1 MSLPKRFPNRDD
13 AASVLA
19 EAERLEPGS
28 EGSEERRLAGR
39 VMARRDMGK
48 LVFLDLVD
56 RSGRIQLFVQ
66 TQKTGPVDVDLGDTI
81 GAVGVPL
88 KTRRGEP
95 SLGVTSIELLAKI
108 RVPLPDTYHGVTDV
122 ETRFRKRYL
131 DLLTNEESRADAIL
145 RSRMVAA
152 IRRYLDERGFL
163 EVETPVL
170 QPRYGGAFAEPFV
183 THHNQLDR
191 DLYLRIATELYLK
204 RLIVGGL
211 ERVYEIGKDFR
222 NEGISFKHQPEFTML
237 EWYEAYAD
245 YRDTMERIED
255 LVETVAREVVGGTKV
270 TFKGHEIELAK
281 PWKRIKFADALAEHG
296 MWTRDESEL
305 RSALQAGGVDTS
317 SDKTWSQLI
326 DHAHSHFVEPALI
339 QPTILYD
346 YPIELSPFARLT
358 DNDPQTV
365 ERFEFFAGG
374 MELGNA
380 FSELNDS
387 VEQEERFAMQASEG
401 AGGNLEAE
409 QGDPDF
415 VEALSYGMPPTGGL
429 GFGVDRLAMLFTGR
443 ETIREVVLF
452 PTLRGQ

>member
-1 MSLPKRFPNRDD
+1 MSLPKRFPNRDE
-13 AASVLA
+13 AAAVLA

-28 EGSEERRLAGR
+28 EGADERRLAGR

-56 RSGRIQLFVQ
+56 RSGRIQLFCQ
-66 TQKTGPVDVDLGDTI
+66 TAKTGEIDVDLGDTV

-95 SLGVTSIELLAKI
+95 SLGVTSLELLAKI
-108 RVPLPDTYHGVTDV
+108 RVPLPDTFHGVTDT
-122 ETRFRKRYL
+122 ETRYRKRYL
-131 DLLTNEESRADAIL
+131 DLLMSEESRADAIL
-145 RSRMVAA
+145 RSRMVTA
-152 IRRYLDERGFL
+152 IRRYLDERGFV

-211 ERVYEIGKDFR
+211 ERVYELGKDFR
-222 NEGISFKHQPEFTML
+222 NEGVSVKHQPEFTMI

-245 YRDTMERIED
+245 YRDTMERVEG

-281 PWKRIKFADALAEHG
+281 PWRRVKFADALAEHG
-296 MWTRDESEL
+296 MWTRDEAEL
-305 RSALQAGGVDTS
+305 RAALQAASVDTS
-317 SDKTWSQLI
+317 NDKTWAQLV
-326 DHAHSHFVEPALI
+326 DKAHSHFVEPTLI

-346 YPIELSPFARLT
+346 YPLELSPFARLT
-358 DNDPQTV
+358 DDDPNTV

-380 FSELNDS
+380 FSELNDAE
-387 VEQEERFAMQASEG
+387 EQEQRFALQASEG
-401 AGGNLEAE
+401 AGGNVEAE

-429 GFGVDRLAMLFTGR
+429 GFGIDRLAMLLTGR
-443 ETIREVVLF
+443 ETIRDVVLF
-452 PTLRGQ
+452 PTLR